1 MKRLLGVL
9 LVTLMLWGGA
19 VWAAPV
25 NINSADAVTLA
36 ATIKGV
42 GEKKAQAIVQ
52 YRKEHGPFRSV
63 DELANV
69 PGIGS
74 KTVEKNRANLTV
86 GKASADTAP
95 ASKSGAGAEAR

>member
-1 MKRLLGVL
+1 MKKLLGLL
-9 LVTLMLWGGA
+9 LVTLMLWGNV

-25 NINSADAVTLA
+25 NINAADATTLA
-36 ATIKGV
+36 ASIKGV

-74 KTVEKNRANLTV
+74 KTVENNRANLTV
-86 GKASADTAP
+86 GKASVDSS
-95 ASKSGAGAEAR
+95 ASIKSSNGKEAR